1 MSAHAPRGP
10 ARQLLAALR
19 AGEGAPPAGPLD
31 WDAVA
36 ALACEHGVAPLLH
49 RGLDR
54 AGALARLPAA
64 AREALAAA
72 RRDTAARNLLHYAE
86 FRRIADAMA
95 ARALPLMALKGLHL
109 AELAYAD
116 LSLRPMADIDLLV
129 PAARVDEAAALLRGL
144 GYGAGDAPAA
154 IAPVLE
160 STCAIGL
167 THEANGVYAELH
179 WKLSEP
185 GDGFAAP
192 IEEIWQAA
200 LPCALGGAR
209 ALAMP
214 PEFLLLHVCA
224 HLACK
229 HLFILP
235 LRALADIGAILR
247 AHPGLDWDA
256 FAAQAARHGWGRGVA
271 LALRLAREALDAPV
285 PERVLAATGAHAIAP
300 GLVAEA
306 LAQMLDAPRLPA
318 DVATSPNFLGLAG
331 RGAAARI
338 GMVLR
343 RIFVPRAELALLY
356 GVSARSP
363 RLLPLYAVR
372 LRDLVRRYGAS
383 ARELDRPG
391 SALRA
396 SAARRERLSA
406 WIGGAT

>member
-1 MSAHAPRGP
+1 MSVHAPDGP
-10 ARQLLAALR
+10 ARQLLGALR
-19 AGEGAPPAGPLD
+19 GGTGAPQAGPAD
-31 WDAVA
+31 WGAIA

-49 RGLDR
+49 RGLER
-54 AGALARLPAA
+54 AGGLARLPEA
-64 AREALAAA
+64 ARAALAAA

-109 AELAYAD
+109 AELVYGD
-116 LSLRPMADIDLLV
+116 ISLRPMADVDFLV
-129 PAARVDEAAALLRGL
+129 PEARVDEAAGVLRAL
-144 GYGAGDAPAA
+144 GYGEGDAPVASA
-154 IAPVLE
+154 QVLE
-160 STCAIGL
+160 STCALGF
-167 THEANGVYAELH
+167 TREANGVYVELH

-185 GDGFAAP
+185 ADGFAAP
-192 IEEIWQAA
+192 MREIWQAA
-200 LPCALGGAR
+200 QPCTLGGAPS
-209 ALAMP
+209 LAMS
-214 PEFLLLHVCA
+214 PEFLLLHVGA

-235 LRALADIGAILR
+235 LRALADIDAILG

-256 FAAQAARHGWGRGVA
+256 FARHAASHGWGRGVA
-271 LALRLAREALDAPV
+271 LALRLAREQLDAPV
-285 PERVLAATGAHAIAP
+285 PDRALAAVGAHALAP

-318 DVATSPNFLGLAG
+318 EVATSPNFLGLAG

-343 RIFVPRAELALLY
+343 RVFVPRAELAQLY

-363 RLLPLYAVR
+363 RLLPFYAVR

-391 SALRA
+391 SALRDA
-396 SAARRERLSA
+396 AARRARLSA
-406 WIGGAT
+406 WIGGGQ